1 MLYSLPSPHPDGL
14 LWGEGETKPAPTSSP
29 SCLIPASRI
38 PHILHVEGK
47 TQNQTACYIKGIS
60 SACCCLWRRPLM
72 SLMPLMSLQSI
83 PTQSWSRHTRHH
95 SLENT
100 ENRTN
105 DMAQLG
111 RVLVQSPRLV
121 SRRREPTPEHYPLTS
136 TPVLWYK
143 PAQYRNVYV

>member
-60 SACCCLWRRPLM
+60 SACCLWRWPLM
-72 SLMPLMSLQSI
+72 SLMPLMSRQSI